1 MRHLERRCFRWAQ
14 SPSYHSAKAVDYAG
28 NLAQLIGAQ
37 LTLLHFYDES
47 SRQITVPG
55 VQGYESMLEQERTA
69 KNNLYALRDEIRK
82 KSVGRAPARP
92 YRSV

>member
-1 MRHLERRCFRWAQ
+1 VQYRIVISQQMWRPLRHRNLVS
-14 SPSYHSAKAVDYAG
+14 SPSYHAAKAVDYAG

-47 SRQITVPG
+47 LRQITVAG
-55 VQGYESMLEQERTA
+55 VHRYESMLEQERTA

-82 KSVGRAPARP
+82 NR
-92 YRSV
+92 